1 MSAMRGNVSIEKH
14 HSGTYYHYYF
24 LGWYNY
30 ITSASASTQTRIE
43 LREPATNMD
52 SCSWQPLPQSELVM
66 GFFESF
72 WNGRYLTVERVIC
85 SFFLCKEKEHPNSQ
99 IYRSRICYDDW
110 LFSCVLTYKANFYFT
125 FRQFS
130 KKSWPTLL
138 SMEMVV
144 GEHISMWIW
153 ILGSGW
159 AWQCGEYLVKF
170 VYCTMCIHGC
180 SLIFIESS
188 WFPTVRFYAVKYA
201 LWSS

>member
-99 IYRSRICYDDW
+99 IYRSRICYDDS
-110 LFSCVLTYKANFYFT
+110 LFSCVLTYKTNFYFT

-130 KKSWPTLL
+130 KKIVTNASFNGDGSWWAHQYVNMNIGFWLGVT
-138 SMEMVV
+138 
-144 GEHISMWIW
+144 MWRIFSEIC
-153 ILGSGW
+153 ILYNVHPW
-159 AWQCGEYLVKF
+159 L
-170 VYCTMCIHGC
+170 
-180 SLIFIESS
+180 
-188 WFPTVRFYAVKYA
+188 
-201 LWSS
+201 